1 MIPEGHVHIEL
12 SRRPG
17 HAAKVSYDQP
27 GVIGHLLCG
36 KSPSDA
42 TQIIPRLYSVCGTA
56 QAYAA
61 VTALERALGV
71 EADAQTAGA
80 RAALTAME
88 TLREHVL
95 RIAFDWP
102 GFTDRVRHA
111 FPAGQFEFL
120 IGEEEG
126 VGRYQMCSLF
136 PSMFVFE
143 NEEAAVAAAEAALVA
158 LFEAE
163 TNEAGEEERFEQAI
177 SSGKPLSTETVEVR
191 SARSQRTTPKAI
203 SRRALFTGFR
213 PDKTT
218 G

>member
-1 MIPEGHVHIEL
+1 MPDAETI
-12 SRRPG
+12 
-17 HAAKVSYDQP
+17 AARFERTFANIRDTRMRDLPMLNEAMPVK
-27 GVIGHLLCG
+27 
-36 KSPSDA
+36 
-42 TQIIPRLYSVCGTA
+42 
-56 QAYAA
+56 A
-61 VTALERALGV
+61 VGFREWGEHWLGV
-71 EADAQTAGA
+71 LITPWFMN
-80 RAALTAME
+80 L
-88 TLREHVL
+88 VL
-95 RIAFDWP
+95 SPVRDVSHEWQELP
-102 GFTDRVRHA
+102 VTDRVRHT

-191 SARSQRTTPKAI
+191 SAPSERTTPKAI

-213 PDKTT
+213 SDKTT